1 MKKKITVLI
10 ISVVLACIFFGSGI
24 YVGAAAKSGAG
35 SQNDPV
41 VSLSYLEYRLGQL
54 EGKNGGNGTNTSPV
68 QGNFEKKT
76 IERGERLLPG
86 EGGVIV
92 LYSGA
97 CTAVGKG
104 LVDLTGGKVISESN
118 DIPAYSE
125 MLVTNGNSGV
135 VASQT
140 TVLFV
145 IPGK

>member
-1 MKKKITVLI
+1 MKKKIIVLI
-10 ISVVLACIFFGSGI
+10 ISVVLASIFFGSGM
-24 YVGAAAKSGAG
+24 YVGAATKSGAG

-41 VSLSYLEYRLGQL
+41 VSLSYLEYRLSQL
-54 EGKNGGNGTNTSPV
+54 EGKTGNTGTNNSSV
-68 QGNFEKKT
+68 KKNFEKKT

-104 LVDLTGGKVISESN
+104 LVNLTEGSIISESN
-118 DIPAYSE
+118 NIPAYSE
-125 MLVTNGNSGV
+125 MLVPSGDSGV
-135 VASQT
+135 VASET

-145 IPGK
+145 IYGK

>member
-1 MKKKITVLI
+1 MKKKIIVLI
-10 ISVVLACIFFGSGI
+10 ILIVLASIFFGSGM
-24 YVGAAAKSGAG
+24 YVGAATKSGAG

-41 VSLSYLEYRLGQL
+41 VSLSYLEYRLSQL
-54 EGKNGGNGTNTSPV
+54 EGETGTNTTQV
-68 QGNFEKKT
+68 QKNFEKKT

-104 LVDLTGGKVISESN
+104 LVDLTGGTVISESTA
-118 DIPAYSE
+118 IPAYSE
-125 MLVTNGNSGV
+125 MLVPSGDSGV
-135 VASQT
+135 VAAET

-145 IPGK
+145 IYGK

>member
-1 MKKKITVLI
+1 MKKKIIVLI
-10 ISVVLACIFFGSGI
+10 ISVVLASLFFGSGL

-54 EGKNGGNGTNTSPV
+54 EGKTGNTGTDTTPV
-68 QGNFEKKT
+68 QKNFEKKT

-104 LVDLTGGKVISESN
+104 LVDLTGGTVISESTA
-118 DIPAYSE
+118 IPAYSE
-125 MLVTNGNSGV
+125 MLVPSGDSGV
-135 VASQT
+135 VASET

-145 IPGK
+145 IYGK